1 MLLYHSNPKTASNMI
16 ITTPEEL
23 RLYATAHAIDHIEPL
38 TGIINSSE
46 YETLRPLLG
55 QPLYDRLTLY
65 YGLLRDGKTLTVPA
79 DSVGGEETPVPNSFG
94 ATADGIAAALHRQRL
109 AQPDTYWERLLFLCQ
124 PVVAFKTIEA
134 AIALQVLSINNA
146 GINYATADDYQ
157 KADKDG
163 IQIAR
168 QENLAQHHAAVNRL
182 LEELEQ
188 WYQQAPTVPSSS
200 AAGSESTVP
209 DGSPSG
215 ETADDADLYE
225 IATLWR
231 HSRYFYLAAQ
241 MLLPSARLM
250 QEYLDIMDSRERFI
264 RLLPDLRFVQEEL
277 IAPAVGE
284 DFLDLLIAYALRTEV
299 PASTA
304 AVGNAQPLPAPQG
317 EWSGVGS
324 VSSSSAA
331 ANSSLFTL
339 HSSLLI
345 DRLVHRLRKIAATF
359 LESRT
364 TVLKIDKA
372 RRIAARDEAVMLLG
386 KLCDT
391 IRQQQPAI
399 LQALDPS
406 LPAATVSGASASEP
420 VPASSPAYP
429 FTLSPLY
436 TAADTTAPA
445 DSVGGNGPVCCCT
458 TATTPSSDRP
468 QAASLLVTPP
478 LL

>member
-1 MLLYHSNPKTASNMI
+1 MI

-65 YGLLRDGKTLTVPA
+65 YGLLRDGKTLTAPTVL
-79 DSVGGEETPVPNSFG
+79 GGSAAEEETPVSGASPSEETPVPNSFG

-188 WYQQAPTVPSSS
+188 WYQQAPT
-200 AAGSESTVP
+200 AEDATE
-209 DGSPSG
+209 
-215 ETADDADLYE
+215 EDADLYE

-250 QEYLDIMDSRERFI
+250 QEYIDIMDSRERFI

-304 AVGNAQPLPAPQG
+304 AVQSVAVPQQQT
-317 EWSGVGS
+317 
-324 VSSSSAA
+324 A
-331 ANSSLFTL
+331 
-339 HSSLLI
+339 LL

-399 LQALDPS
+399 LQALGEDNA
-406 LPAATVSGASASEP
+406 PAFEA
-420 VPASSPAYP
+420 
-429 FTLSPLY
+429 SPLY
-436 TAADTTAPA
+436 TAPETAKESEPA
-445 DSVGGNGPVCCCT
+445 TDGRACCC
-458 TATTPSSDRP
+458 ATTTSSSDRP
-468 QAASLLVTPP
+468 QASGLLVTPP